1 MQRLKETIRLQATAS
16 LVSVYRAVGTE
27 KGKFLRYE
35 TPEGVPCEEHG
46 IPLGI
51 VTFRA
56 MPPDPED
63 EEDTS
68 LEPEEV
74 SKDAEGGQS

>member
-1 MQRLKETIRLQATAS
+1 MQKGCKDLRRQSIAS